1 MANIAENIRA
11 LRAQRGMSQA
21 ELAERIGRKRS
32 AVGNYESGV
41 REPDLDTLRALA
53 EALNVSV
60 SELIG
65 GDAADPRP
73 AAELDPARRRLLELA
88 RNGSQRDVDQA
99 VAILDALKRTNPD
112 FYDGEGRS

>member
-32 AVGNYESGV
+32 AVGNYESGA

-60 SELIG
+60 AGLIG
-65 GDAADPRP
+65 GDEEIPRP
-73 AAELDPARRRLLELA
+73 PVDLDPARRRLLDLA

-112 FYDGEGRS
+112 